1 MPFLASLLC
10 LTSCHRRGFHVA
22 SALTPPD
29 GTNASCEGMGPS
41 STSEPIWL
49 RKHIRAGQRQ
59 SSERGRSGNETQVSA
74 VALAAAL
81 VAWQVG
87 LAVAQGGRRGR
98 RRWRRR
104 RWRRRRSWRRKF
116 GSGSSSTTRRP
127 QERKRGQALEVLAKK
142 EELRTLAGR
151 VIPQTRPF
159 QGRTLPQ
166 NPPTTPGVNR

>member
-104 RWRRRRSWRRKF
+104 RWSRWRRSWRRKF
-116 GSGSSSTTRRP
+116 GSRQFQHHGRNGSELDDRKNAKGIRRWKCWP
-127 QERKRGQALEVLAKK
+127 RRKNYEHWQVE
-142 EELRTLAGR
+142 
-151 VIPQTRPF
+151 
-159 QGRTLPQ
+159 
-166 NPPTTPGVNR
+166 